1 MSPRWRRRHSVALR
15 RPSSESELDASFPRA
30 VAGEEYDRYARSVWA
45 QGQRWIQEQWSRIGP
60 ERTMHDARDLLRTL
74 AVREVARLLNPQEE
88 QLLGELLHANW
99 KERAAAEIPHFLI
112 GA

>member
-1 MSPRWRRRHSVALR
+1 MSPRWRRRHSAALR
-15 RPSSESELDASFPRA
+15 RPSSKTELDTTFPRA
-30 VAGEEYDRYARSVWA
+30 VAGEEYDRYARAVWA
-45 QGQRWIQEQWSRIGP
+45 QGQRWIQEHWSRIGP

-88 QLLGELLHANW
+88 QLLGELLRANW
-99 KERAAAEIPHFLI
+99 KEQTAPEIPRFLI